1 MGHERLG
8 SLPQT
13 RRWRA
18 IVEEISRS
26 QGYADKVADLADRT
40 LHNVRGRFSNLHRDS
55 GVQAAFAYLVS
66 LATAALPR
74 TTGLSSPETG
84 LEGNPSPARIA
95 KNLSDWVRR
104 HALSQEY
111 AEVACR
117 AGADAIADWTRSRS
131 AQGLL
136 FDARDS
142 ASDIWSESANAEGFC
157 QVARSYFAHFTERYL
172 RYFLEREASA
182 QLPSFEARERFT
194 RSLHD
199 HLDHVSRHAF
209 ETSKI
214 TQSFAAGWF
223 NNHARES
230 RPTDTEIRGFLA
242 TAFGKLQEEMQ
253 REAEE

>member
-8 SLPQT
+8 SLPRT
-13 RRWRA
+13 RRWRI
-18 IVEEISRS
+18 IVEDISHS
-26 QGYADKVADLADRT
+26 QGYPDKVADLANKT
-40 LHNVRGRFSNLHRDS
+40 LHNVQDRFSKLHRDS

-66 LATAALPR
+66 LGTAGLSRA
-74 TTGLSSPETG
+74 TGLGSPEQG

-111 AEVACR
+111 AEIASR

-136 FDARDS
+136 FHARDS
-142 ASDIWSESANAEGFC
+142 ATHIWIESASAKGFC
-157 QVARSYFAHFTERYL
+157 QVSRSFFAHFTERYL

-182 QLPSFEARERFT
+182 QLFSFEARESFT
-194 RSLHD
+194 KSLHD
-199 HLDHVSRHAF
+199 HIDDISRHAF

-230 RPTDTEIRGFLA
+230 RPTDREIQGFLA

-253 REAEE
+253 REAAE